1 MKTLVLSVVLAVL
14 GIAQVASAF
23 DSELAFQDPAMQ
35 ARYENMTRLLR
46 CPMCQNQAIADSPV
60 GVAADLRR
68 ELREQMA
75 AGRTDAEIMDF
86 MTARYGDF
94 ILYNPPVNP
103 KTWLLWAA
111 PVLLLLIGLASAAV
125 IIVRRSKGEMDDSA
139 DETSTSEA
147 GSV

>member
-1 MKTLVLSVVLAVL
+1 MKLLVAMLFAMLCLVRPAV
-14 GIAQVASAF
+14 AF
-23 DSELAFQDPAMQ
+23 DSELAFQDPALQ
-35 ARYENMTRLLR
+35 ARYENLTRLLR

-60 GVAADLRR
+60 GIAADLRR
-68 ELREQMA
+68 ELREQIG

-111 PVLLLLIGLASAAV
+111 PGLLLLIGLASAAV
-125 IIVRRSKGEMDDSA
+125 VIARRSKGEMDDTA
-139 DETSTSEA
+139 DDTSNPEA
-147 GSV
+147 GKV